1 MPSPALISFVHIPKT
16 AGSTVRTAPADAFP
30 KSSSGRPATRSG
42 TPSGAGR
49 TSSGL
54 LGGKRASWYD
64 ELPAD
69 AAESATRNLRPTLR
83 GFRAEG
89 RLDESLV
96 MFGRMLDLG
105 RLR

>member
-1 MPSPALISFVHIPKT
+1 MLCGIESP
-16 AGSTVRTAPADAFP
+16 
-30 KSSSGRPATRSG
+30 
-42 TPSGAGR
+42 
-49 TSSGL
+49 
-54 LGGKRASWYD
+54 YD